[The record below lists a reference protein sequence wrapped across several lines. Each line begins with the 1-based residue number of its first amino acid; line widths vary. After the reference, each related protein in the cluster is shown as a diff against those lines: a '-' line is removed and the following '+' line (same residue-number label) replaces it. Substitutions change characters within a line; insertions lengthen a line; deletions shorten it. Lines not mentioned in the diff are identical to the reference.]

1 MYTQTATARDVQD
14 ATMIRSANAHSNNAS
29 YSTAETT
36 VSPLRVEAIA
46 AVASV
51 ASKAALMA
59 AIICLY
65 LVLARP
71 DPAAIIVF
79 VCATLS
85 SIAGFAFSA
94 ISGPMLLHA
103 TADPV
108 KAVHIML
115 VASIALQG
123 YSVWALRKSIDLREL
138 LPYFAGGLSTV
149 VPGAYLLLHTPT
161 AIYLLALGAFLTA
174 YASYMLVR
182 PPLRLG
188 SNSLAGRV
196 FVGALGGISG
206 ATAAFPGAFVTIWC
220 TGHAWDKRQQRS
232 IYQPFIL
239 GMQLVTLVVLAL
251 ASPTDAM
258 HLELLQY
265 IAPAVLGSYL
275 GLRAFSK
282 LSTAQFNKVV
292 NGLLLL
298 SGIAMLLKAF

>member
-1 MYTQTATARDVQD
+1 
-14 ATMIRSANAHSNNAS
+14 MIISSANARGNKAS
-29 YSTAETT
+29 ILMGETI
-36 VSPLRVEAIA
+36 VSPLRAEAIA

-51 ASKAALMA
+51 ACKAALLA
-59 AIICLY
+59 AVICLY
-65 LVLARP
+65 VVLARP
-71 DPAAIIVF
+71 DPAAITVF

-94 ISGPMLLHA
+94 IAGPMLLHA

-115 VASIALQG
+115 VASTALQG
-123 YSVWALRKSIDLREL
+123 YSVWALRKSINLREL

-149 VPGAYLLLHTPT
+149 VPGVYLLLHTPT

-174 YASYMLVR
+174 YAAYMFVR
-182 PPLRLG
+182 PPLRLR

-220 TGHAWDKRQQRS
+220 AGHAWDKCQQRA

-239 GMQLVTLVVLAL
+239 GMQLVTLVVLAVS
-251 ASPTDAM
+251 SPTDVM

-275 GLRAFSK
+275 GLGAFSM
-282 LSTAQFNKVV
+282 LSTAQFNKLV